1 MAKSK
6 YKYKS
11 MDNFYDVESLDN
23 VFTSVEFYPA
33 KNAAIVSYI
42 DDDNIINSIEA
53 QQYIETIV
61 RQKNNNFSGLI
72 FWENLRANGSTDQ
85 SVFGLKSFAKRKGLT
100 DNAKMINVD
109 ITDRDGDRYGYPSE
123 YYPVKQ
129 TDPDY
134 NENDHG
140 ISFGYNST
148 NYDLTMYAH
157 LLSEIDTKYWW
168 DNTTNPYDFTTAAP
182 SAKELRDFN
191 DELFDQA
198 FKSNMAS
205 RLALSVD
212 YQTGQKQQN
221 YRSTPWSIRKAW
233 LLTNRFIDVSR
244 LNEKQ
249 RKVALKR
256 LLGMLGLQILESDK
270 LTNETHIENLEQMA
284 DLIAYN
290 FSDVLNLQ
298 TLFEHEAYQQ
308 PFVLR
313 NQLLVEYPETV
324 YEKQNGAGPDN
335 YKAYDG
341 ADKYKH
347 IRKDRLT
354 SDSTSAKFVEFVIA
368 PYNKLTDQQ
377 TISFMYP
384 DPAICEKLSAEKGYK
399 IEPTDVLDDSKKW
412 FEKNVA
418 KPGTPAHDDFMQVY
432 NFYAAIRGKNINIS
446 DKYNDDYGDDDMI
459 ETINNDYV
467 KKLMAE
473 FNTNLFYFDKDGN
486 RTSCLVNFSVG
497 GAHGAEIKL
506 DLYLNDLKEYKQ
518 AIDEL
523 QAIKD
528 MFNGDALA
536 AINGDVYVETPKG
549 ESVKIRKFL
558 KSGSTKS
565 KADWKVIKEP
575 MLFKK
580 DAKSGKYAIDKKYTF
595 VSVGQ
600 SNHEDFT
607 SYYPLLLC
615 QLRSFVNPA
624 RGDGADPYYGIFERR
639 VEMKHKAHDKSLP
652 EAERNMADLIQTLM
666 KLLLNA
672 ASGAGDATFDNNIR
686 VNNAIV
692 SMRVIGQLFA
702 WRIGQAQALAGAR
715 VPSTNTDGLYT
726 MNIGWE
732 ENNNIL
738 FDIADSMYIGI
749 EPEPLDRFVTKD
761 SNNRLEVYKG
771 EIVSAKGGALN
782 SWNGPYPTQSLD
794 HPAAIDNAL
803 AHYLAYID
811 DPADKPFNREYAK
824 NMFANL
830 VDKYGVKQNNPQEV
844 LRFFQWILASSPGT
858 NRYYYLE
865 KTNQITGETTVEN
878 LQHYNRMF
886 LTVPQGPVVV
896 TPKLATRALVQEA
909 SVNRRIKNNEPV
921 VQHDANAKQILA
933 ENGYIIENSGIKYDE
948 ARTQKVKGL
957 PVTSQN
963 NGNPGNQ
970 NVEIINTDIL
980 KMSHEEAWSIISRLD
995 VNAYLDM
1002 LKATFLNSWSND
1014 PKAKALADKLVEEG
1028 A

>member
-1 MAKSK
+1 MAKQK
-6 YKYKS
+6 YKYKL

-33 KNAAIVSYI
+33 TNAAIVSYI
-42 DDDNIINSIEA
+42 DDDNIISSHEA
-53 QQYIETIV
+53 RYYIEQVV
-61 RQKNNNFSGLI
+61 REKNNNFTGSI

-85 SVFGLKSFAKRKGLT
+85 SFFGLKSFAKRKGLADST
-100 DNAKMINVD
+100 TMLNVD
-109 ITDRDGDRYGYPSE
+109 IDERDGGKYGYPAE

-134 NENDHG
+134 DEDRHG
-140 ISFGYNST
+140 ITFGYNST
-148 NYDLTMYAH
+148 NYDLTMYAY
-157 LLSEIDTKYWW
+157 LLSEIDTSYWW
-168 DNTTNPYDFTTAAP
+168 DKSTNPQKFTNAVPT
-182 SAKELRDFN
+182 AKELRQFN
-191 DELFDQA
+191 DELFDPS

-205 RLALSVD
+205 RLALSID
-212 YQTGQKQQN
+212 HQTGQKQQN
-221 YRSTPWSIRKAW
+221 YRSTPWSMRKAW
-233 LLTNRFIDVSR
+233 LLTNRYIDVSR

-270 LTNETHIENLEQMA
+270 LENETHIENLEQMA

-313 NQLLVEYPETV
+313 NQLLLEYPETV
-324 YEKQNGAGPDN
+324 YEKQKGAGPDN

-341 ADKYKH
+341 PDKYKH
-347 IRKDRLT
+347 VRKDRLT

-368 PYNKLTDQQ
+368 PYNKLTDKQVV
-377 TISFMYP
+377 SYMYP

-399 IEPTDVLDDSKKW
+399 VEPTDVLEDSKEW

-446 DKYNDDYGDDDMI
+446 DKYREDYGEDDI
-459 ETINNDYV
+459 VETINNDYV

-473 FNTNLFYFDKDGN
+473 YNTNLFYFDKDGN
-486 RTSCLVNFSVG
+486 RTTCLVNFSVG

-506 DLYLNDLKEYKQ
+506 DLYLEDLRAYKK
-518 AIDEL
+518 ANEEL

-528 MFNGDALA
+528 MFDGDALT
-536 AINGDVYVETPKG
+536 AINGETYIETPSG
-549 ESVKIRKFL
+549 ERCKIRQFM
-558 KSGSTKS
+558 KSGSTKK
-565 KADWKVIKEP
+565 KAAWRELKEP
-575 MLFKK
+575 QLFKK
-580 DAKSGKYAIDKKYTF
+580 DSASGIYKVDKKYTY

-639 VEMKHKAHDKSLP
+639 VEMKHKAHNKDLP
-652 EAERNMADLIQTLM
+652 QEERSMADLIQTLM

-692 SMRVIGQLFA
+692 SMRIIGQLFA

-726 MNIGWE
+726 MNIGWD
-732 ENNNIL
+732 ENNKIL

-771 EIVSAKGGALN
+771 EIVSAKGGTLN

-811 DPADKPFNREYAK
+811 DPANKPFNKEYAK

-830 VDKYGVKQNNPQEV
+830 VNEYGVKKNNPQEV
-844 LRFFQWILASSPGT
+844 LRFFQWILASSSGT

-865 KTNQITGETTVEN
+865 KINTITNESTIQN
-878 LQHYNRMF
+878 LQHYNRVF
-886 LTVPQGPVVV
+886 LTTQQGPILVK
-896 TPKLATRALVQEA
+896 TWLATRGLVAEA
-909 SVNRRIKNNEPV
+909 TVKKRMKDNEPV
-921 VQHDANAKQILA
+921 IQHNAYAKKILA
-933 ENGYIIENSGIKYDE
+933 DNGYDVDNSGIKYDE
-948 ARTQKVKGL
+948 ARTQKVKGMPL
-957 PVTSQN
+957 
-963 NGNPGNQ
+963 NQ
-970 NVEIINTDIL
+970 NVEVINSDIL
-980 KMSHEEAWSIISRLD
+980 RMSHEDAWSLISRLD
-995 VNAYLDM
+995 VNAYLYM
-1002 LKATFLNSWSND
+1002 FESTFLNSWSND
-1014 PKAKALADKLVEEG
+1014 PKASQLAEVTE
-1028 A
+1028 